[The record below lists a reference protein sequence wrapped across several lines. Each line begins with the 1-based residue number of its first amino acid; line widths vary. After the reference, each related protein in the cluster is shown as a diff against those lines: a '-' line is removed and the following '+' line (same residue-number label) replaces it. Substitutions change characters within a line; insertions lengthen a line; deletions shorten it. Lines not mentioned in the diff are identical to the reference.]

1 LLSENVS
8 MFVVLGHL
16 VDELCV
22 PMPNFR
28 VNAVAFPLGV
38 GCDDDD
44 DDAAAAAA
52 LRFFEGWV
60 ALADGCVAGN
70 DPVEPLGVWS
80 FEAPFCDVDEDDE
93 ADDEAAA
100 VASSAAAGFLGPPR
114 ATSP

>member
-22 PMPNFR
+22 PLPNFR

-44 DDAAAAAA
+44 DDAAAAA

-100 VASSAAAGFLGPPR
+100 LASSAAAGFLGPPR